1 MIEKIVLVDGSSY
14 LYRAFHA
21 MPNLMNSRGEATGA
35 IYGVI
40 NMLRRLLNT
49 LEATYFSVIFDAP
62 GPTFRNALYPEY
74 KANRPPMPE
83 ELRSQITAVHA
94 VIKALGL
101 PLICIRGVEA
111 DDVIG
116 TLAIQSANSG
126 MDVLIISSDKDL
138 AQLVNKKITMIDTM
152 KDFTYDNQGV
162 QKKFGVSPGQIID
175 YLSLVGDASDNIP
188 GVPKVGPKT
197 ACKLLQQYGSLE
209 KLLQNTDEISGK
221 VGESLR
227 SSLHQISLSHKLTTI
242 KCDVSLN
249 LTSDDLRPKPPN
261 LDQLRNLYTHLEF
274 KTWLSEL
281 ARGTDTDSGRDD
293 IFAAYDII
301 LDKDALEQ
309 WINRLERAEYFSFD
323 TETTSLNVMQ
333 AEIVGISFSDKP
345 GHAAYVPLAHDYMD
359 APPQLQRDATLE
371 RLRALLEDNNILKIG
386 QNLKYDRSVLLNHGI
401 TLRGIRFDTMLES
414 YVLNSTASR
423 HDMTSLAIKYLGR
436 KTVTFEEVT
445 GKGKSRLA
453 FNEIELEKAGAY
465 AAEDADITFRL
476 HQCLLPKLQAQPDLI
491 KLFTDIEM
499 PLVPLLSKI
508 ERNGVRVNTRMLS
521 TQSAELTEHI
531 QDIEDQTYALAG
543 ARFNMASP
551 RQTQEILFEKLKLP
565 VRRKTPKGQPSTAEN
580 VLQELALEHELP
592 RLILEHRRFS
602 KLRSTYTDKLP
613 KLVDTK
619 TGRVHTSYH
628 QAAVGTGRLS
638 SSDPN
643 LQNIPVRTAEGR
655 RIREAFEP
663 EQDMILLSADYSQI
677 ELRIM
682 AHLSRDDGLMAAFS
696 AEEDVHLATAA
707 EVFDLPLEQVTSD
720 QRRSAKAINFGLIY
734 GMSAFGLARQLRIDR
749 NEAEQYINLY
759 FDRYPGVK
767 IFMEQTREL
776 ARTQQYVETIFGR
789 RLYLNEIKAS
799 NHARRQA
806 AERAAINA
814 PMQGTAA
821 DIIKLAMLAIDKWI
835 SEEKLATQIIL
846 QVHDE
851 LVFEV
856 PAVELAQVTRTVS
869 ELMCGVVDLS
879 VPLRVEIGTG
889 KNWADAHS

>member
-1 MIEKIVLVDGSSY
+1 
-14 LYRAFHA
+14 
-21 MPNLMNSRGEATGA
+21 
-35 IYGVI
+35 
-40 NMLRRLLNT
+40 
-49 LEATYFSVIFDAP
+49 
-62 GPTFRNALYPEY
+62 
-74 KANRPPMPE
+74 
-83 ELRSQITAVHA
+83 
-94 VIKALGL
+94 
-101 PLICIRGVEA
+101 
-111 DDVIG
+111 
-116 TLAIQSANSG
+116 
-126 MDVLIISSDKDL
+126 
-138 AQLVNKKITMIDTM
+138 
-152 KDFTYDNQGV
+152 
-162 QKKFGVSPGQIID
+162 
-175 YLSLVGDASDNIP
+175 
-188 GVPKVGPKT
+188 
-197 ACKLLQQYGSLE
+197 
-209 KLLQNTDEISGK
+209 
-221 VGESLR
+221 
-227 SSLHQISLSHKLTTI
+227 
-242 KCDVSLN
+242 
-249 LTSDDLRPKPPN
+249 
-261 LDQLRNLYTHLEF
+261 
-274 KTWLSEL
+274 
-281 ARGTDTDSGRDD
+281 
-293 IFAAYDII
+293 
-301 LDKDALEQ
+301 
-309 WINRLERAEYFSFD
+309 
-323 TETTSLNVMQ
+323 
-333 AEIVGISFSDKP
+333 
-345 GHAAYVPLAHDYMD
+345 MD

-436 KTVTFEEVT
+436 KTVTFEEVA

-759 FDRYPGVK
+759 FNRYPGVK

>member
-436 KTVTFEEVT
+436 KTVTFEEVA

>member
-1 MIEKIVLVDGSSY
+1 MLVDGSSY

-436 KTVTFEEVT
+436 KTVTFEEVA

>member
-1 MIEKIVLVDGSSY
+1 MLVDGSSY

-74 KANRPPMPE
+74 KANRQPMPE
-83 ELRSQITAVHA
+83 ELRSQIKAVHA

-436 KTVTFEEVT
+436 KTVTFEEVA

>member
-436 KTVTFEEVT
+436 KTVTFEEVA

-551 RQTQEILFEKLKLP
+551 RQTQEMLFEKLKLP

-734 GMSAFGLARQLRIDR
+734 GMLAFGLARQLRIDR

-759 FDRYPGVK
+759 FNRYPGVK